1 MNVSSRTDADVEVDR
16 LFHFMV
22 NAETPESRRLWG
34 DRFRDAVTARN
45 AARTNT
51 ELEQLET
58 ARGLR

>member
-1 MNVSSRTDADVEVDR
+1 MNVSSRTDADVEIDR

-22 NAETPESRRLWG
+22 NAETPESRHLWG
-34 DRFRDAVTARN
+34 RRFSEAVNARN